1 MQKNHNFLHIVR
13 QAFLAEIEKAVSDYV
28 DENYAKMELE
38 ADSRNIRRV
47 DEAFVQ
53 GQRLHRVIAY
63 DSLGDTF
70 NFDAVIDA
78 DIAIFQTSHSQA
90 IEGDVSKWF
99 RVTCEVTANS
109 GFRDFAVK
117 GLDEYNHHENNP
129 HIMLKDNLVPIIY
142 GDDLEKHAEAI
153 LRHVYPE
160 ALLEPMR
167 VDVRL
172 FAKRLHL
179 KIEEQRLSRSGT
191 IFGQMIF
198 HDTDVEYFDLDKRRY
213 DILKAESGTVF
224 VDPEIYFLRTLG
236 SWNNTVI
243 HECVH
248 WLKHRKYFELERT
261 LGADISRIS
270 CQVTDVPIKENT
282 RSETEWMEWH
292 ANTLAPRILMPY
304 AMFKQKADALIAW
317 HKNEMNTV
325 KTSDV
330 IAAVIFDLADFFEVS
345 AQSAKIRMLD
355 VGYTEAIGVLE
366 YTDGQYNAAHSFKP
380 GALEK
385 GQTFTVPMK
394 EGLIQYAANLEFRN
408 LIDTGKFVYIDGHYC
423 LNDPKYIEDNGFGT
437 VEMTPYALAHMDE
450 CCLVFRRKSTPNPDY
465 GVKQY
470 KECVLFQNAVAKT
483 LTEFAFEPT
492 DQSKEMAAMLA
503 EINEAKEAAQILAQL
518 PRSFSPALINLMDW
532 RKTTN
537 EELAAK
543 AQVAA
548 KTIQRMRNSANQDHK
563 KETVIAVCIGL
574 QLFPDVSMEL
584 LNLAGFALKYTE
596 QDILYRKILNTR
608 YKSSVHDC
616 NELLTVANYP
626 HLTGTM

>member
-1 MQKNHNFLHIVR
+1 MQRGHNFFHIVR
-13 QAFLAEIEKAVSDYV
+13 HAYLSEIEKVVSDYV
-28 DENYAKMELE
+28 EENYAKMELE
-38 ADSRNIRRV
+38 AESRYVKRV

-53 GQRLHRVIAY
+53 NQRLHRVIPY

-70 NFDAVIDA
+70 TFDAVIDA

-90 IEGDVSKWF
+90 VEGDVSKWF
-99 RVTCEVTANS
+99 RVTCEVSAND
-109 GFRDFAVK
+109 GFTNFSVK
-117 GLDEYNHHENNP
+117 GIDEYSHHENNP
-129 HIMLKDNLVPIIY
+129 RIMLKDNLVPLIHAV
-142 GDDLEKHAEAI
+142 DLEKHAETI
-153 LRHVYPE
+153 IKYVYPE
-160 ALLEPMR
+160 ALLEPLR
-167 VDVRL
+167 IDVRI
-172 FAKRLHL
+172 FAKRLNL
-179 KIEEQRLSRSGT
+179 KIEERRLSRSGT

-198 HDTDVEYFDLDKRRY
+198 HDTNVEYFDLDKRRY
-213 DILKAESGTVF
+213 DILKARSGTVF
-224 VDPEIYFLRTLG
+224 VDPEIYFLRSLG

-270 CQVTDVPIKENT
+270 CQVTDVPITENT
-282 RSETEWMEWH
+282 RTDTEWMEWH

-317 HKNEMNTV
+317 HKNEMNAV

-345 AQSAKIRMLD
+345 TQSAKIRMLD

-385 GQTFTVPMK
+385 DQTFTVPMK
-394 EGLIQYAANLEFRN
+394 EGLIQYAANLDFRE

-423 LNDPKYIEDNGFGT
+423 LNDPKYIDDNGFGMI
-437 VEMTPYALAHMDE
+437 EMTPYALAHMDE

-470 KECVLFQNAVAKT
+470 KECVLFQSAIEKT
-483 LTEFAFEPT
+483 RTEFAFEMT
-492 DQSKEMAAMLA
+492 DQSKDITLMLA

-518 PRSFSPALINLMDW
+518 PRSFSSALINLMDW
-532 RKTTN
+532 RKITN
-537 EELAAK
+537 EELAGK
-543 AQVAA
+543 AQVAS

-563 KETVIAVCIGL
+563 KETVIAICIGL
-574 QLFPDVSMEL
+574 QLFPDISMEL
-584 LNLAGFALKYTE
+584 LNLAGLALKYSE

-608 YKSSVHDC
+608 YKSSIHDC

-626 HLTGTM
+626 RLTGAI